1 MKNTIKFAPLN
12 LVSFSSFSLFVP
24 WSGGR
29 GWLNVAGTF
38 VGASAGLNI
47 STSSNVEGSSGGE
60 IGLPIP
66 GVPAF
71 ITAPGVYPFEAP
83 EGLLS
88 IGVQATGVGDSV
100 ALTELEIIDVNR

>member
-12 LVSFSSFSLFVP
+12 LVSFSSFTLFVP

-38 VGASAGLNI
+38 VGASAGLGLQ
-47 STSSNVEGSSGGE
+47 TYSNGEGGAGSV
-60 IGLPIP
+60 IALQVP

-83 EGLLS
+83 EGFLA

-100 ALTELEIIDVNR
+100 SLTELEIIDVNR